1 MKKAGFLYI
10 SIAPRPGSGF
20 YLRAGACF
28 SLRDVP
34 HPVPPRVGE
43 GELNKLTPLPQ
54 LGEGAVV
61 AIR

>member
-1 MKKAGFLYI
+1 MKKAGFLYKFTLDFI
-10 SIAPRPGSGF
+10 IAPHPGPV
-20 YLRAGACF
+20 F

-34 HPVPPRVGE
+34 DPGPPRVGE

>member
-1 MKKAGFLYI
+1 MKKAGFLYKFTLNFI
-10 SIAPRPGSGF
+10 TA
-20 YLRAGACF
+20 
-28 SLRDVP
+28 P
-34 HPVPPRVGE
+34 HPGPPRVGE